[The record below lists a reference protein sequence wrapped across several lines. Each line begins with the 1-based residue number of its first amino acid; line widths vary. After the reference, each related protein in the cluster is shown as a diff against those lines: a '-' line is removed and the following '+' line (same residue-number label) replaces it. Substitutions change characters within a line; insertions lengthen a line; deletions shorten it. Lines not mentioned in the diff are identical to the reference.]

1 MLGAL
6 AAMAIQVVTKDCTA
20 LSDSDLAEMA
30 DLCESVGNGVEFGVL
45 SKQAEAW
52 VLVTLAHR
60 EDALCGFSFC
70 TLERIG
76 GTPSVL
82 IGLASVERTAEAP
95 EILGH
100 LNRDQLR
107 RAVLAFPDEDV
118 LIGTRM
124 VHANAFEMYAELND
138 IVPRPGHKASGEE
151 RAWGRRL
158 AKRFGIESANYDD
171 RAFLARGDGALPGLL
186 DYRSGLACDPQV
198 ELFFSQLRTGE
209 GDVLIAFG
217 WAMAEYLD
225 SLLRGMA
232 A

>member
-6 AAMAIQVVTKDCTA
+6 AEMAIHVVTKDCTA
-20 LSDSDLAEMA
+20 LSDSDLAEMG
-30 DLCESVGNGVEFGVL
+30 DLAEVAGNEFGIGVL
-45 SKQAEAW
+45 SKEAEAW
-52 VLVTLAHR
+52 VLVTLARR
-60 EDALCGFSFC
+60 EEQLAGFAFC

-82 IGLASVERTAEAP
+82 IGLAHVERSDHSADVMAA
-95 EILGH
+95 IM
-100 LNRDQLR
+100 RDQMR

-124 VHANAFEMYAELND
+124 VHANAFEAFGELND

-158 AKRFGIESANYDD
+158 AKRFGIEAANYDD
-171 RAFLARGDGALPGLL
+171 RAFLARGDGVVSCRFDYVSGAEPDAEVAALFDP
-186 DYRSGLACDPQV
+186 LA
-198 ELFFSQLRTGE
+198 TAT
-209 GDVLIAFG
+209 GDVLIGFA

-225 SLLRGMA
+225 ALLSA